1 MKTFN
6 IWGRFEVEVDF
17 DIEAENEKEAE
28 RKAKEMINDAYRL
41 DYIGE
46 LHVAKS
52 TNFNLLIDQEDED
65 NG

>member
-6 IWGRFEVEVDF
+6 IWGSFSIDVDF

-28 RKAKEMINDAYRL
+28 RKAKEVIKDAYNL
-41 DYIGE
+41 DSVGG

-52 TNFNLLIDQEDED
+52 TSFNLLIDQEDE
-65 NG
+65 NE